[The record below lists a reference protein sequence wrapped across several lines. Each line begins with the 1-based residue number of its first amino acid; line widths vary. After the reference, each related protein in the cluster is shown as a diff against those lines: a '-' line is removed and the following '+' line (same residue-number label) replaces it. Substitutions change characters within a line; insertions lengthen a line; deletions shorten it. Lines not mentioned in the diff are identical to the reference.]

1 MIADT
6 LNGREVFTDAFFF
19 AKVSTSILV
28 SYNILL
34 VIALRLF
41 ARLAVSQNIAQF
53 CSFFLSPE
61 DSLSQYSLRWTQS
74 FLYIYHKNSWSQC

>member
-6 LNGREVFTDAFFF
+6 LNGREVFTDAFF

-28 SYNILL
+28 SCNILL
-34 VIALRLF
+34 VIARQLF
-41 ARLAVSQNIAQF
+41 ARFAVSQNIAQF

-74 FLYIYHKNSWSQC
+74 FLYTYHKNSWSQC

>member
-19 AKVSTSILV
+19 FFKVSTSILV
-28 SYNILL
+28 SCNIVI

-53 CSFFLSPE
+53 CSFFLPPE
-61 DSLSQYSLRWTQS
+61 DSLSQYSLQ
-74 FLYIYHKNSWSQC
+74 